1 MQGELRCTINGV
13 VHAIDSFS
21 NEPLLFFLR
30 DRIGLRSTRYGC
42 GQGTCGSC
50 TVIIDG
56 EAKMSCETITKDVS
70 GKTIETAEIFEN
82 ENEHPL
88 VKSFIEFQAGQCG
101 YCLPGILMA
110 SKSLLDKKQNLSR
123 LEIAQALDAN
133 LCRCGVHSRILDA
146 IEKAYQ
152 LSNEKKA
159 PNEKSSA

>member
-1 MQGELRCTINGV
+1 MQSELRCTINGV
-13 VHAIDSFS
+13 VHAIDGFS
-21 NEPLLFFLR
+21 SEPLLFFLR
-30 DRIGLRSTRYGC
+30 DKIGLRSTRYGC

-70 GKTIETAEIFEN
+70 GKTIETAEVFEN
-82 ENEHPL
+82 QHEHPL

-110 SKSLLDKKQNLSR
+110 SKSLLDRKQNLSR
-123 LEIAQALDAN
+123 LEIAEALDAN
-133 LCRCGVHSRILDA
+133 LCRCGAHSRILDA

-152 LSNEKKA
+152 LSNEKGT
-159 PNEKSSA
+159 

>member
-21 NEPLLFFLR
+21 SEPLLFFLR
-30 DRIGLRSTRYGC
+30 DKIGLRSTRYGC

-56 EAKMSCETITKDVS
+56 EAKMSCETITTDVS
-70 GKTIETAEIFEN
+70 GKTIETAEVFEN
-82 ENEHPL
+82 ESDHPL

-152 LSNEKKA
+152 LSNEKKGT
-159 PNEKSSA
+159 

>member
-21 NEPLLFFLR
+21 SEPLLFFLR
-30 DRIGLRSTRYGC
+30 DKIGLRSTRYGC

-70 GKTIETAEIFEN
+70 GKTIETAEVFEN
-82 ENEHPL
+82 ESDHPL

-152 LSNEKKA
+152 LSNGKKGT
-159 PNEKSSA
+159 

>member
-1 MQGELRCTINGV
+1 MQSELRCTINGV
-13 VHAIDSFS
+13 VHAIDGFS
-21 NEPLLFFLR
+21 SEPLLFFLR
-30 DRIGLRSTRYGC
+30 DKIGLRSTRYGC

-82 ENEHPL
+82 EHEHPL

-133 LCRCGVHSRILDA
+133 LCRCGAHSRILDA
-146 IEKAYQ
+146 IEKAHQ
-152 LSNEKKA
+152 LSNEKGT
-159 PNEKSSA
+159 

>member
-1 MQGELRCTINGV
+1 
-13 VHAIDSFS
+13 
-21 NEPLLFFLR
+21 
-30 DRIGLRSTRYGC
+30 
-42 GQGTCGSC
+42 
-50 TVIIDG
+50 
-56 EAKMSCETITKDVS
+56 MSCETITKDVS
-70 GKTIETAEIFEN
+70 GKTIETAEVFEN
-82 ENEHPL
+82 QHEHPL

>member
-21 NEPLLFFLR
+21 SEPLLFFLR
-30 DRIGLRSTRYGC
+30 DKIGLRSTRYGC

-70 GKTIETAEIFEN
+70 EKIIETAEVFEN
-82 ENEHPL
+82 QHEHPL

-123 LEIAQALDAN
+123 LEIAEALDAN
-133 LCRCGVHSRILDA
+133 LCRCGAHSRILDA

-152 LSNEKKA
+152 LSNEKGT
-159 PNEKSSA
+159 

>member
-21 NEPLLFFLR
+21 SEPLLFFLR
-30 DRIGLRSTRYGC
+30 DKIGLRSTRYGC

-70 GKTIETAEIFEN
+70 GKTIETAEVFES
-82 ENEHPL
+82 ESDHPL

-152 LSNEKKA
+152 LSNEKKDTL
-159 PNEKSSA
+159 

>member
-1 MQGELRCTINGV
+1 MQSELRCTINGV
-13 VHAIDSFS
+13 VHAIDDFS
-21 NEPLLFFLR
+21 SEPLLFFLR
-30 DRIGLRSTRYGC
+30 DKIGLRSTRYGC

-50 TVIIDG
+50 TIIIDG

-70 GKTIETAEIFEN
+70 GKTIETAEVFEN
-82 ENEHPL
+82 QREHPL

-123 LEIAQALDAN
+123 LEIAEALDAN
-133 LCRCGVHSRILDA
+133 LCRCGAHSRILDA

-152 LSNEKKA
+152 LSNEKGT
-159 PNEKSSA
+159 

>member
-21 NEPLLFFLR
+21 SEPLLFFLR
-30 DRIGLRSTRYGC
+30 DKIGLRSTRYGC

-88 VKSFIEFQAGQCG
+88 VISFIEFQAGQCG

-133 LCRCGVHSRILDA
+133 LCRCGVHSRILDS

-152 LSNEKKA
+152 FSNEKKGT
-159 PNEKSSA
+159 

>member
-21 NEPLLFFLR
+21 SEPLLFFLR
-30 DRIGLRSTRYGC
+30 DKIGLRSTRYGC

-70 GKTIETAEIFEN
+70 GKTIETAEVFEN
-82 ENEHPL
+82 ESDHPL

-152 LSNEKKA
+152 LLNEKKGT
-159 PNEKSSA
+159 

>member
-21 NEPLLFFLR
+21 SEPLLFFLR
-30 DRIGLRSTRYGC
+30 DKIGLRSTRYGC

-82 ENEHPL
+82 ENEQNIMFCCIKNIKNIRYL
-88 VKSFIEFQAGQCG
+88 FFCYVKKTMNITK
-101 YCLPGILMA
+101 LNV
-110 SKSLLDKKQNLSR
+110 LL
-123 LEIAQALDAN
+123 
-133 LCRCGVHSRILDA
+133 
-146 IEKAYQ
+146 
-152 LSNEKKA
+152 
-159 PNEKSSA
+159 

>member
-1 MQGELRCTINGV
+1 MQSELRCTINGV
-13 VHAIDSFS
+13 VHAIEDFS
-21 NEPLLFFLR
+21 SEPLLFFLR
-30 DRIGLRSTRYGC
+30 DKIGLRSTRYGC

-70 GKTIETAEIFEN
+70 GKTIETAEVFES
-82 ENEHPL
+82 ESDHPL

-152 LSNEKKA
+152 LSNEKKGT
-159 PNEKSSA
+159 

>member
-1 MQGELRCTINGV
+1 MQSELRCTINGV

-21 NEPLLFFLR
+21 SEPLLFFLR
-30 DRIGLRSTRYGC
+30 DKIGLRSTRYGC

-56 EAKMSCETITKDVS
+56 EAKMSCEMITKDVS
-70 GKTIETAEIFEN
+70 GKTIETAEVFES
-82 ENEHPL
+82 ESDHPL

-110 SKSLLDKKQNLSR
+110 SKSLIDKKQNLSR

-152 LSNEKKA
+152 LSNEKKGT
-159 PNEKSSA
+159 

>member
-13 VHAIDSFS
+13 VHTIDSFS
-21 NEPLLFFLR
+21 SEPLLFFLR
-30 DRIGLRSTRYGC
+30 DKIGLRSTRYGC

-70 GKTIETAEIFEN
+70 GKTIETAEVFEN
-82 ENEHPL
+82 ESDHPL

-110 SKSLLDKKQNLSR
+110 SKSLIDKKQNLSR

-152 LSNEKKA
+152 LSNGKKGT
-159 PNEKSSA
+159 

>member
-21 NEPLLFFLR
+21 SEPLLFFLR
-30 DRIGLRSTRYGC
+30 DKIGLRSTRYGC

-70 GKTIETAEIFEN
+70 GKTIQTAEVFEN
-82 ENEHPL
+82 DREHPL

-123 LEIAQALDAN
+123 LEIAEALDAN
-133 LCRCGVHSRILDA
+133 LCRCGAHSRILDA

-152 LSNEKKA
+152 LSNEKGT
-159 PNEKSSA
+159 

>member
-1 MQGELRCTINGV
+1 MQSELRCTINGV
-13 VHAIDSFS
+13 VHAIDDFS
-21 NEPLLFFLR
+21 CEPLLFFLR
-30 DRIGLRSTRYGC
+30 DKIGLRSTRYGC

-70 GKTIETAEIFEN
+70 GKTIETAEVFEN
-82 ENEHPL
+82 QHEHPL

-152 LSNEKKA
+152 LSNEKKGT
-159 PNEKSSA
+159 

>member
-13 VHAIDSFS
+13 VHTIDSFS
-21 NEPLLFFLR
+21 SEPLLFFLR
-30 DRIGLRSTRYGC
+30 DKIGLRSTRYGC

-70 GKTIETAEIFEN
+70 GKTIETAEVFEN
-82 ENEHPL
+82 ESDHPL

-152 LSNEKKA
+152 LSKGKKGT
-159 PNEKSSA
+159 

>member
-1 MQGELRCTINGV
+1 MQSELRCTINGV
-13 VHAIDSFS
+13 VHAIDGFS
-21 NEPLLFFLR
+21 SEPLLFFLR
-30 DRIGLRSTRYGC
+30 DKIGLRSTRYGC

-50 TVIIDG
+50 TIIIDG

-70 GKTIETAEIFEN
+70 GKTIETAEVFEN
-82 ENEHPL
+82 QREHPL

-133 LCRCGVHSRILDA
+133 LCRCGAHSRILDA

-152 LSNEKKA
+152 LSNEKGT
-159 PNEKSSA
+159 

>member
-21 NEPLLFFLR
+21 SEPLLFFLR
-30 DRIGLRSTRYGC
+30 DKIGLRSTRYGC

-70 GKTIETAEIFEN
+70 GKTIETAEVFEN
-82 ENEHPL
+82 ESEHPL

-152 LSNEKKA
+152 LSNEKKGT
-159 PNEKSSA
+159 

>member
-1 MQGELRCTINGV
+1 MQSELRCTINGV
-13 VHAIDSFS
+13 VHAIDDFS
-21 NEPLLFFLR
+21 SEPLLFFLR
-30 DRIGLRSTRYGC
+30 DKIGLRSTRYGC

-50 TVIIDG
+50 TIIIDG

-70 GKTIETAEIFEN
+70 GKTIETAEVFEN
-82 ENEHPL
+82 QREHPL

-146 IEKAYQ
+146 IEKAY
-152 LSNEKKA
+152 LLLNEKKA

>member
-1 MQGELRCTINGV
+1 MQSELRCTINGV
-13 VHAIDSFS
+13 VHAIDDFS
-21 NEPLLFFLR
+21 SEPLLFFLR
-30 DRIGLRSTRYGC
+30 DKIGLRSTRYGC

-50 TVIIDG
+50 TIIIDG

-70 GKTIETAEIFEN
+70 GKTIETAEVFEN
-82 ENEHPL
+82 QSEHPL

-123 LEIAQALDAN
+123 LEIAEALDAN
-133 LCRCGVHSRILDA
+133 LCRCGAHSRILDA

-152 LSNEKKA
+152 LSNEKGT
-159 PNEKSSA
+159 

>member
-1 MQGELRCTINGV
+1 MQGELSCTINGV

-21 NEPLLFFLR
+21 SEPLLFFLR
-30 DRIGLRSTRYGC
+30 DKIGLRSTRYGC

-70 GKTIETAEIFEN
+70 EKIIETAEVFEN
-82 ENEHPL
+82 QHEHPL

-123 LEIAQALDAN
+123 LEIAEALDAN
-133 LCRCGVHSRILDA
+133 LCRCGAHSRILDA

-152 LSNEKKA
+152 LSNEKGT
-159 PNEKSSA
+159 

>member
-21 NEPLLFFLR
+21 SEPLLFFLR
-30 DRIGLRSTRYGC
+30 DKIGLRSTRYGC

-70 GKTIETAEIFEN
+70 GKTIETAEVFES
-82 ENEHPL
+82 ESDHPL

-152 LSNEKKA
+152 LLNEKKGT
-159 PNEKSSA
+159 

>member
-13 VHAIDSFS
+13 VHTIDSFS
-21 NEPLLFFLR
+21 SEPLLFFLR
-30 DRIGLRSTRYGC
+30 DKIGLRSTRYGC

-70 GKTIETAEIFEN
+70 GKTIETAEVFEN
-82 ENEHPL
+82 ESDHPL

-152 LSNEKKA
+152 LSNEKKGT
-159 PNEKSSA
+159 

>member
-1 MQGELRCTINGV
+1 MQSELRCTINGV
-13 VHAIDSFS
+13 VHAIDGFS
-21 NEPLLFFLR
+21 SEPLLFFLR
-30 DRIGLRSTRYGC
+30 DKIGLRSTRYGC

-70 GKTIETAEIFEN
+70 GKTIETAEVFEN
-82 ENEHPL
+82 QREHPL

-123 LEIAQALDAN
+123 LEIAEALDAN
-133 LCRCGVHSRILDA
+133 LCRCGAHSRILDA

-152 LSNEKKA
+152 LSNEKGT
-159 PNEKSSA
+159 

>member
-21 NEPLLFFLR
+21 SEPLLFFLR
-30 DRIGLRSTRYGC
+30 DKIGLRSTRYGC

-82 ENEHPL
+82 EKEHPL

-152 LSNEKKA
+152 LSNEKKGT
-159 PNEKSSA
+159 

>member
-1 MQGELRCTINGV
+1 MQSELRCTINGV
-13 VHAIDSFS
+13 VHAIDGFS
-21 NEPLLFFLR
+21 SEPLLFFLR
-30 DRIGLRSTRYGC
+30 DKIGLRSTRYGC

-70 GKTIETAEIFEN
+70 GKTIETAEVFEN
-82 ENEHPL
+82 ERDHPL

-123 LEIAQALDAN
+123 LEIAEALDAN
-133 LCRCGVHSRILDA
+133 LCRCGAHSRILDA

-152 LSNEKKA
+152 LSNEKGT
-159 PNEKSSA
+159 

>member
-1 MQGELRCTINGV
+1 MQSELRCTINGV
-13 VHAIDSFS
+13 VHAIDDFS
-21 NEPLLFFLR
+21 SEPLLFFLR
-30 DRIGLRSTRYGC
+30 DKIGLRSTRYGC

-50 TVIIDG
+50 TIIIDG

-70 GKTIETAEIFEN
+70 GKTIETAEVFEN
-82 ENEHPL
+82 QREHPL
-88 VKSFIEFQAGQCG
+88 VRSFIEFQAGQCG

-152 LSNEKKA
+152 LSNEKKGT
-159 PNEKSSA
+159 

>member
-21 NEPLLFFLR
+21 SEPLLFFLR
-30 DRIGLRSTRYGC
+30 DKIGLRSTRYGC

-50 TVIIDG
+50 TIIIDG

-70 GKTIETAEIFEN
+70 GKTIETAEVFEN
-82 ENEHPL
+82 QREHPL

-123 LEIAQALDAN
+123 LEIAEALDAN
-133 LCRCGVHSRILDA
+133 LCRCGAHSRILDA
-146 IEKAYQ
+146 IEKAHQ
-152 LSNEKKA
+152 LSNEKGT
-159 PNEKSSA
+159 

>member
-1 MQGELRCTINGV
+1 MQSELRCTINGV
-13 VHAIDSFS
+13 VHAIDGFS
-21 NEPLLFFLR
+21 SEPLLFFLR
-30 DRIGLRSTRYGC
+30 DKIGLRSTRYGC

-70 GKTIETAEIFEN
+70 GKTIETAEVFEN
-82 ENEHPL
+82 QHEHPL

-123 LEIAQALDAN
+123 LEIAEALDAN
-133 LCRCGVHSRILDA
+133 LCRCGAHSRILDA

-152 LSNEKKA
+152 LSTEKKGT
-159 PNEKSSA
+159 

>member
-21 NEPLLFFLR
+21 SEPLLFFLR
-30 DRIGLRSTRYGC
+30 DKIGLRSTRYGC

-70 GKTIETAEIFEN
+70 GKTIETAEVFEN
-82 ENEHPL
+82 ERDHPL

-152 LSNEKKA
+152 LSNEKGT
-159 PNEKSSA
+159 

>member
-21 NEPLLFFLR
+21 SEPLLFFLR
-30 DRIGLRSTRYGC
+30 DKIGLRSTRYGC

-70 GKTIETAEIFEN
+70 GKTIETAEVFEN
-82 ENEHPL
+82 QREHPL

-123 LEIAQALDAN
+123 LEIAEALDAN
-133 LCRCGVHSRILDA
+133 LCRCGAHSRILDA

-152 LSNEKKA
+152 LSNEKGT
-159 PNEKSSA
+159 

>member
-1 MQGELRCTINGV
+1 MQSELRCTINGV
-13 VHAIDSFS
+13 VHAIDDFS
-21 NEPLLFFLR
+21 SEPLLFFLR
-30 DRIGLRSTRYGC
+30 DKIGLRSTRYGC

-70 GKTIETAEIFEN
+70 GKTIETAEVFEN
-82 ENEHPL
+82 QHEHPL

-123 LEIAQALDAN
+123 LEIAEALDAN
-133 LCRCGVHSRILDA
+133 LCRCGAHSRILDA
-146 IEKAYQ
+146 IEKAHQ
-152 LSNEKKA
+152 LSNEKGT
-159 PNEKSSA
+159 

>member
-1 MQGELRCTINGV
+1 MQSELRCTINGV
-13 VHAIDSFS
+13 VHAIDDFS
-21 NEPLLFFLR
+21 SEPLLFFLR
-30 DRIGLRSTRYGC
+30 DKIGLRSTRYGC

-70 GKTIETAEIFEN
+70 GKTIETAEVFEN
-82 ENEHPL
+82 QREHPL

-123 LEIAQALDAN
+123 LEIAEALDAN
-133 LCRCGVHSRILDA
+133 LCRCGAHSRILDA

-152 LSNEKKA
+152 LSNGKGT
-159 PNEKSSA
+159 

>member
-13 VHAIDSFS
+13 VHAIDRFS
-21 NEPLLFFLR
+21 SEPLLFFLR
-30 DRIGLRSTRYGC
+30 DKIGLRSTRYGC

-152 LSNEKKA
+152 LSNEKKGT
-159 PNEKSSA
+159 

>member
-1 MQGELRCTINGV
+1 MQSELRCTINGV
-13 VHAIDSFS
+13 VHAIDGFS
-21 NEPLLFFLR
+21 SEPLLFFLR
-30 DRIGLRSTRYGC
+30 DKIGLRSTRYGC

-50 TVIIDG
+50 TIIIDG

-70 GKTIETAEIFEN
+70 GKTIETAEVFEN
-82 ENEHPL
+82 QREHPL

-152 LSNEKKA
+152 LSNEKKGT
-159 PNEKSSA
+159 